1 MYTIFALLIFLYVT
15 LQTTNTARCFAS
27 RTAREWA
34 MLRLFCGTC
43 ISRVIFFC
51 GTLMCAFAGVL
62 LALFFRAIGSGFY
75 VPQESAAA
83 LLEMLPLLALLSL
96 VMTRAALCPKAL
108 VQQLSGA

>member
-1 MYTIFALLIFLYVT
+1 
-15 LQTTNTARCFAS
+15 
-27 RTAREWA
+27 

-62 LALFFRAIGSGFY
+62 LAWGLLPLFFRAIGSGFY